1 MRKAKFP
8 EIQRDDRTTNEKE
21 ETGLKILSYQILVPP
36 KKIYLF
42 DFYFTLT
49 FIFGK
54 LLCYD
59 YGSFGM

>member
-36 KKIYLF
+36 KKYIYS
-42 DFYFTLT
+42 T
-49 FIFGK
+49 FI
-54 LLCYD
+54 LL
-59 YGSFGM
+59 